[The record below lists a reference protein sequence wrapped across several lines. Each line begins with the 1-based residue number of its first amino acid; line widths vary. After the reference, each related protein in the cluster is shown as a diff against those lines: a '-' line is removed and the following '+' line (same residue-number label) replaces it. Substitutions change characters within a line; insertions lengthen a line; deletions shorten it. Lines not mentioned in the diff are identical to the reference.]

1 MTDRLFN
8 HCNTGTTAP
17 NNYIVAMNAIVRHVL
32 QTIFATFPGHA
43 FIHQVALSHVP
54 QEQTVLDG
62 LES

>member
-1 MTDRLFN
+1 
-8 HCNTGTTAP
+8 
-17 NNYIVAMNAIVRHVL
+17 MNAIVRHVL